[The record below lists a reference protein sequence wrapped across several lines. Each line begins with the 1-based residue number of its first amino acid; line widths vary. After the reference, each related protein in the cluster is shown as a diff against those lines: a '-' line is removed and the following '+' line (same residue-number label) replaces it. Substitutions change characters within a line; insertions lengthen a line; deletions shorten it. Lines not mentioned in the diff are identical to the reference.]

1 MDINA
6 LSNCTCLNLR
16 KAARAVTQTYD
27 KVLRP
32 SGLRSTQFSLL
43 FVIAKLQP
51 VGIKDL
57 AKELVMDRT
66 TLGRNLKVLSDRGL
80 LDIGEGDDR
89 RYRPITLTKD
99 GRSRSNLRSR
109 FGNKPRPVWPMALA
123 RTAGKN
129 FLTISTESFARLKR
143 QAFFLTK

>member
-43 FVIAKLQP
+43 SVIANLQP

-80 LDIGEGDDR
+80 LNIGEGDDR

-99 GRSRSNLRSR
+99 GRKSIKLAQPLWQQAQTRLADNLGQDR
-109 FGNKPRPVWPMALA
+109 WED
-123 RTAGKN
+123 
-129 FLTISTESFARLKR
+129 FLDHLNRVVRA
-143 QAFFLTK
+143 A